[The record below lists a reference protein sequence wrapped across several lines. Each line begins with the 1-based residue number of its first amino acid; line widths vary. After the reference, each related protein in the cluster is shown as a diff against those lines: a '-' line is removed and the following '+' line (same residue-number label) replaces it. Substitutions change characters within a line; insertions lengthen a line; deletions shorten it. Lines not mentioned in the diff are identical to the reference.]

1 MVEAHILAAVINS
14 ESGNM
19 KSADQ
24 SLKQAFSQDFLI
36 RDNPVFM
43 LMRSDIEMK
52 QKDFAAALKTLEY
65 AFNLPQVQDASAKPA
80 SGATKHKLPF
90 GQEERVRIFVN
101 YALVNCDLQNYD

>member
-1 MVEAHILAAVINS
+1 LTDAQLLLAKARWLASDTTLALKEITDIIKKEPTMVEAHILAAVINS

-65 AFNLPQVQDASAKPA
+65 AFNLP
-80 SGATKHKLPF
+80 
-90 GQEERVRIFVN
+90 
-101 YALVNCDLQNYD
+101 